1 MALLS
6 KEAILSVL
14 LVYFFSNFGQ
24 KRNLFAL
31 LMKIYHL
38 TDSFICYAN
47 SILSPEY
54 FQFNSL
60 KNQSSSEEGSDNK
73 EFKPEPKYEDKYLED
88 IKKLNKEY
96 IFNEEEEGVKLEKYT
111 EFVTTLKENKLVL
124 FLNKLSE
131 IDEKLKTYEKVDDD
145 YFVCDSEDEDF
156 EEQNKILLE
165 ERANN
170 EEQTKILLEEKA
182 NVQFEYNKLITYL
195 DSNEGKEEIMKDAT
209 DLATKYVINQ
219 RLEKLKNCFVLE
231 KTPLGNVLMIYNN
244 TRDSFSYYSD
254 GAVPYRYLETV
265 ARKYVKTF
273 NCGQVFVNMDE
284 ELKMAEEK
292 WELERLE
299 KERKDEEE
307 KKKIEELKS
316 KNVHVP
322 QKKSVF
328 TKFKSYNKDSSAT
341 KSMAPPPKNSIP
353 NKKLTTEQENEK
365 LILKDKANRYTYEG
379 KLSNFNFL
387 KKVER
392 KVVDKKYALSFADFK
407 KLQKK

>member
-6 KEAILSVL
+6 KEAIVSVL
-14 LVYFFSNFGQ
+14 LVCFFSNLGQ
-24 KRNLFAL
+24 KHNLFAL
-31 LMKIYHL
+31 LMKLYYL
-38 TDSFICYAN
+38 TDSFICYTN

-60 KNQSSSEEGSDNK
+60 KNQSSNEEGSDNK
-73 EFKPEPKYEDKYLED
+73 EFKPELKYEDKYLED

-111 EFVTTLKENKLVL
+111 EFVTTLKENKLVI

-131 IDEKLKTYEKVDDD
+131 IDEKLKTYEKDDND
-145 YFVCDSEDEDF
+145 YYMSDSEEED
-156 EEQNKILLE
+156 I
-165 ERANN
+165 

-195 DSNEGKEEIMKDAT
+195 DSNEGKEEIQKEAT

-254 GAVPYRYLETV
+254 GAVPYRYLEAV

-299 KERKDEEE
+299 KERKEEEE

-322 QKKSVF
+322 QKRSVF

>member
-14 LVYFFSNFGQ
+14 IVYFFSNFGQ
-24 KRNLFAL
+24 KHNLFAL
-31 LMKIYHL
+31 LMKIYQL

-60 KNQSSSEEGSDNK
+60 KNKSSNEEGSDNK

-111 EFVTTLKENKLVL
+111 EFVSTLKENKLVI

-165 ERANN
+165 EKANN

-195 DSNEGKEEIMKDAT
+195 ESNEGKEEIMKDAT

-231 KTPLGNVLMIYNN
+231 KTPLGNVLMFYNHEKLA
-244 TRDSFSYYSD
+244 FEYYSD
-254 GAVPYRYLETV
+254 STIPYRYLETV
-265 ARKYVKTF
+265 SRKYVLTY
-273 NCGQVFVNMDE
+273 
-284 ELKMAEEK
+284 
-292 WELERLE
+292 
-299 KERKDEEE
+299 
-307 KKKIEELKS
+307 KIR
-316 KNVHVP
+316 
-322 QKKSVF
+322 
-328 TKFKSYNKDSSAT
+328 
-341 KSMAPPPKNSIP
+341 
-353 NKKLTTEQENEK
+353 
-365 LILKDKANRYTYEG
+365 IL
-379 KLSNFNFL
+379 
-387 KKVER
+387 
-392 KVVDKKYALSFADFK
+392 
-407 KLQKK
+407 